1 MVVTAK
7 PFARDEEPILLEA
20 RNPELETSEDIDPSL
35 EVVSRPRAGDEV
47 QQRCCRDAPLT
58 GLEIFFWQQVSKG
71 TMFSWQVFF
80 PSRLSKYL
88 RYVMHPI
95 PALSRV

>member
-1 MVVTAK
+1 MVVTPK
-7 PFARDEEPILLEA
+7 PFARDEEPVLLEA

-35 EVVSRPRAGDEV
+35 EVVSRPRAGDEA
-47 QQRCCRDAPLT
+47 QQNVYCREALT
-58 GLEIFFWQQVSKG
+58 RLKIFFWQQISKG
-71 TMFSWQVFF
+71 TMFYLRAFLS
-80 PSRLSKYL
+80 SKLSKYL